1 VDEMASGYE
10 PVIEE
15 ICAFDWPV
23 LNQSELSAAACA
35 YYFFSVQFRENLQI
49 AHSMHPD
56 DEQLQS
62 LVKEECTTDNLSPW
76 PDVAAAGE
84 KLNHDEFMRRLLN
97 LSPID
102 SDLRATVETAGHR
115 YLAKTRKVDDYI
127 RAISIASY
135 EAGGLEAVF
144 KAFLQA
150 QHWDTPLL
158 AAFRHF
164 LTKHIDF
171 DSDPDQGHGAL
182 VKHLVPDDR
191 IRCLWTEFR
200 DLLITAVPRLARRDH
215 ALRCRPSVATSR
227 RGITHDA
234 EVVDD
239 ETNRP

>member
-1 VDEMASGYE
+1 VDEMASGYK

-15 ICAFDWPV
+15 ICALDWAV
-23 LNQSELSAAACA
+23 LDQSELSTAAWA
-35 YYFFSVQFRENLQI
+35 YYFFSIQFRENLQI
-49 AHSMHPD
+49 AYSMHPD

-62 LVKEECTTDNLSPW
+62 LVKEECATDNLSPW

-84 KLNHDEFMRRLLN
+84 KLDHDEFMRRLLS

-102 SDLRATVETAGHR
+102 SELRVTIETAGHQ
-115 YLAKTRKVDDYI
+115 YLAKTREVDDCV

-150 QHWDTPLL
+150 PHWDTPLL

-164 LTKHIDF
+164 LVKHIDF

-182 VKHLVPDDR
+182 VQHLVPDDR
-191 IRCLWTEFR
+191 IRCLWVEFR
-200 DLLITAVPRLARRDH
+200 DLLITAVPRL
-215 ALRCRPSVATSR
+215 T
-227 RGITHDA
+227 T
-234 EVVDD
+234 
-239 ETNRP
+239 